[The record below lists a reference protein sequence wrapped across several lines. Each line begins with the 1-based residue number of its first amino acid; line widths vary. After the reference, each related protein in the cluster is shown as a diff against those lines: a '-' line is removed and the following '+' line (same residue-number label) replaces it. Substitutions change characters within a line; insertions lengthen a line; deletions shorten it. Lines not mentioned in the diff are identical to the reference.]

1 MQVKAESGSYG
12 AVEPL
17 DAFHEKG
24 GVQFFMLIGC
34 PRLYPAV
41 SYRMHGAR
49 CFCSSV
55 RDLGGGG
62 GVGNPA
68 LDERLGQR
76 ARGI

>member
-1 MQVKAESGSYG
+1 MQVKAESGSDG

-24 GVQFFMLIGC
+24 GVQVFMLIGC
-34 PRLYPAV
+34 PRFYPAV

-55 RDLGGGG
+55 RDLGG
-62 GVGNPA
+62 VENPA